1 MIPMIETSGEAKDA
15 VAACR
20 YPPRGK
26 RGWAAGVARA
36 SLYGLDYD
44 YTLQTADR
52 LVVVCQIE
60 SVKAIDKHRRNMRSG
75 RYRRDFHWS

>member
-26 RGWAAGVARA
+26 RGWEAAVARA

-44 YTLQTADR
+44 YTLQTAF
-52 LVVVCQIE
+52 LSC
-60 SVKAIDKHRRNMRSG
+60 
-75 RYRRDFHWS
+75 WL